1 LKTSRE
7 TNVDAEANSNGSGR
21 RRSLFD
27 LLDALKPKPRER
39 RHRSSQDIIRSARR
53 EAERER
59 ARGPLL

>member
-1 LKTSRE
+1 LKTSE
-7 TNVDAEANSNGSGR
+7 DTNVDAAANSNGSR
-21 RRSLFD
+21 RRPSFFD

-39 RHRSSQDIIRSARR
+39 RHRSSHDIIRSARR